1 MILSRFVAAARCRN
15 LPLLDGTVG
24 LDVHNITDPAADVRR
39 IPPQIFFFELGFV
52 LLVLVQVGGQ
62 RDHTLLAE
70 IPREGILF
78 RKRSAFRR
86 PRPYAASL
94 DID

>member
-1 MILSRFVAAARCRN
+1 MHSF
-15 LPLLDGTVG
+15 
-24 LDVHNITDPAADVRR
+24 PAL
-39 IPPQIFFFELGFV
+39 IFDLGFG

-62 RDHTLLAE
+62 MDHTLLAE

-78 RKRSAFRR
+78 RKQSAFQR
-86 PRPYAASL
+86 PRPYPISL